1 MEKLVSI
8 IMPTYNRVNLIGRAI
23 ESVLKQ
29 SYSNWELFIVDDY
42 GNDTTEE
49 FIKQK
54 YRDNTNIMYLKN
66 KGDKGPAGARNYA
79 LTKARGSYLAFLD

>member
-54 YRDNTNIMYLKN
+54 YRDNTRSMVLPPLQCRFFQVLSLIIV
-66 KGDKGPAGARNYA
+66 
-79 LTKARGSYLAFLD
+79 